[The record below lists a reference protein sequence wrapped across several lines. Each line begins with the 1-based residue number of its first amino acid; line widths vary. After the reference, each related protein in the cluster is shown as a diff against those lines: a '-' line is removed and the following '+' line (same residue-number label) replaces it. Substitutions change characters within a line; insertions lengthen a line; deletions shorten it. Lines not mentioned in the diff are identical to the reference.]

1 MNPVA
6 ILLLL
11 PMVMAAGP
19 LRAAWWD
26 DDEKKDGETVARASP
41 ARLSAKEAGGEGGN
55 YLADYE
61 IRALDVLEIRVFQED
76 DLCGTNKVSQTGQI
90 SLPLVGTLRVAGL
103 KVSQAEELLIQRYK
117 DGYLRNPQIS
127 ILVKEYAE
135 RKVSVLGEVKQP
147 GFVEFPPERGL
158 TLLQAIAESGGFQN
172 VAKTDDVI
180 VRRMIKGK
188 ETKIRI
194 NATELMKADSKK
206 EDFILQPDDVVYVPT
221 RFF

>member
-1 MNPVA
+1 M
-6 ILLLL
+6 
-11 PMVMAAGP
+11 
-19 LRAAWWD
+19 
-26 DDEKKDGETVARASP
+26 
-41 ARLSAKEAGGEGGN
+41 
-55 YLADYE
+55 
-61 IRALDVLEIRVFQED
+61 
-76 DLCGTNKVSQTGQI
+76 
-90 SLPLVGTLRVAGL
+90 
-103 KVSQAEELLIQRYK
+103 
-117 DGYLRNPQIS
+117 
-127 ILVKEYAE
+127 KEYAE

-147 GFVEFPPERGL
+147 GFAEFPPERGL
-158 TLLQAIAESGGFQN
+158 TLLQAIAESGGFQH